1 MRAIITAVVRYMW
14 ARLSTC
20 TRPRG
25 ARTHACRVE
34 SHSTPAPRPFPAF
47 GGACFSLPSERSS
60 DTRFAAAL
68 ALWIALAPPLPAQPA
83 ARIYLDPSQPT
94 ESRIADLI
102 SQMTLEEKAAQ
113 LNHLSSRNDRLHIPA
128 WGGWNQTLH
137 GVWSKQPTTLFPT
150 AIAMSATW
158 DPALIKTI
166 TDSMSDE
173 ARALYNI
180 AADGPR
186 SKHGLVYRSP
196 VINIS
201 RDPRWGRIQECFGE
215 DPYLAGRITV
225 AYVQG
230 LQGGHPKY
238 LKVASTLKHFA
249 VNNVETDRH
258 SLSAT
263 VPERILME
271 YWLPHWKAG
280 IVEGHAQS
288 VMASYNQLNGVP
300 NIANKYLLTDI
311 LRGLWKF
318 DGFVVSDLGGIGSS
332 LVQGARITDKTEVA
346 VARAIEAGCDLDDNF
361 YEASLPPAV
370 RAGLVSEEVVN
381 QALTRV
387 LRVAFRLGAFDP
399 PEMNPYSK
407 IGPDVIESQ
416 AHRDLALKTAL
427 ESIVLL
433 QNKNAFLPLDKAKLK
448 SIAVIG
454 PQADRFETGNYF
466 GAKPRIVSPFEG
478 VRAMAGPGVKVEYL
492 AGSDILEPATLADI
506 EQAAALARQSDIAI
520 LFLGTNL
527 KVEAEGRDRKSLDLP
542 GSQEQLLEAV
552 YKANPRTVAVIMSG
566 GPVSV
571 KWAVANV
578 PAILAAWYPGEEA
591 GTALARV
598 LFGEYNPAGRLPYT
612 VYDGVDQIPPQD
624 EYDVTKGF
632 TYLYFTGKP
641 QFAFGHG
648 LSYTAFRYSGLK
660 VTPGQISADGK
671 VTVSLDVQNTG
682 TRTGDEVVQL
692 YVHAAQASV
701 KRPTK
706 ELRGFRRV
714 SLKAKEKQS
723 VTFTLPAA
731 DLAFYDVGMKAFR
744 VEPGAFDIMVGSSSE
759 DIRFRDKLQV
769 K

>member
-1 MRAIITAVVRYMW
+1 MRPLPLLLFLV
-14 ARLSTC
+14 
-20 TRPRG
+20 G
-25 ARTHACRVE
+25 AGTV
-34 SHSTPAPRPFPAF
+34 
-47 GGACFSLPSERSS
+47 
-60 DTRFAAAL
+60 
-68 ALWIALAPPLPAQPA
+68 PLPAQP
-83 ARIYLDPSQPT
+83 YLDPSQPIET
-94 ESRIADLI
+94 RIADLI
-102 SQMTLEEKAAQ
+102 SRMTLEEKAAQ

-137 GVWSKQPTTLFPT
+137 GVWSKQPTTLFPA
-150 AIAMSATW
+150 AIGMSATW
-158 DPALIKTI
+158 DPALIKTV

-180 AADGPR
+180 GADGPR

-230 LQGGHPKY
+230 LQGSHPKY

-300 NIANKYLLTDI
+300 NIANKYLLTDV
-311 LRGLWKF
+311 LRGLWNF
-318 DGFVVSDLGGIGSS
+318 DGFVVSDLGGVNSS
-332 LVQGARITDKTEVA
+332 LVQGSHITDKIEIA
-346 VARAIEAGCDLDDNF
+346 AAKAIEAGCDLDDNF
-361 YEASLPPAV
+361 YESTLPASV
-370 RAGLVSEEVVN
+370 RAGLLSEEIVN
-381 QALTRV
+381 RALTRV
-387 LRVAFRLGAFDP
+387 LRVAFRLGAFDS
-399 PEMNPYSK
+399 PEMVPFSK

-416 AHRDLALKTAL
+416 PHRDLALKTAL

-433 QNKNAFLPLDKAKLK
+433 RNQSGFLPLDKTKVK
-448 SIAVIG
+448 SIALIG
-454 PQADRFETGNYF
+454 PQADHFETGNYF
-466 GAKPRIVSPFEG
+466 GAKPRIVSPVDGIRAKAGAG
-478 VRAMAGPGVKVEYL
+478 VRVEYA
-492 AGSDILEPATLADI
+492 AGCDILEPAKAGEI
-506 EQAAALARQSDIAI
+506 EQAVELARKSDIAI

-527 KVEAEGRDRKSLDLP
+527 RVEAEGRDRKSLDLP

-552 YKANPRTVAVIMSG
+552 YKANPKTVAVIMSG

-571 KWAVANV
+571 KWASANI
-578 PAILAAWYPGEEA
+578 PAIVAAWYPGEEA
-591 GTALARV
+591 GTALASV
-598 LFGEYNPAGRLPYT
+598 LFGDYNPAGRLPYT
-612 VYDGVDQIPPQD
+612 VYDSLDQIPPQD

-632 TYLYFTGKP
+632 TYLYFSGKP

-648 LSYTAFRYSGLK
+648 LSYTTFRYSGLK
-660 VTPGQISADGK
+660 VTPGLVK
-671 VTVSLDVQNTG
+671 VDVENTG
-682 TRTGDEVVQL
+682 SRAGDEVVQL
-692 YVHAAQASV
+692 YVHAVNASV
-701 KRPTK
+701 KRPIK
-706 ELRGFRRV
+706 ELRGFRRIE
-714 SLKAKEKQS
+714 LAPKQKQS
-723 VTFTLPAA
+723 VTFVLPPD
-731 DLAFYDVGMKAFR
+731 DLAFYDVKTKKFV
-744 VEPGAFDIMVGSSSE
+744 VEPGAYDIMVGSSSD
-759 DIRFRDKLQV
+759 DIRLKDKLQV

>member
-1 MRAIITAVVRYMW
+1 MRALQVFVLLCVTA
-14 ARLSTC
+14 LSL
-20 TRPRG
+20 G
-25 ARTHACRVE
+25 AQT
-34 SHSTPAPRPFPAF
+34 
-47 GGACFSLPSERSS
+47 
-60 DTRFAAAL
+60 
-68 ALWIALAPPLPAQPA
+68 
-83 ARIYLDPSQPT
+83 YLDPSQPIET
-94 ESRIADLI
+94 RIADLI
-102 SQMTLEEKAAQ
+102 SKMTLEEKAAQ
-113 LNHLSSRNDRLHIPA
+113 LNHLSSRNDRLHIPQ

-150 AIAMSATW
+150 AIGMSATF

-180 AADGPR
+180 GADGPR
-186 SKHGLVYRSP
+186 SKHGLVFRSP

-230 LQGGHPKY
+230 LQGSHPKY

-258 SLSAT
+258 ALSAT
-263 VPERILME
+263 VPERMLME

-300 NIANKYLLTDI
+300 NIANKHLLTDI
-311 LRGLWKF
+311 LRGLWNF
-318 DGFVVSDLGGIGSS
+318 DGFVVSDLGGVNSS
-332 LVQGARITDKTEVA
+332 LVQGSHITDKIEVA
-346 VARAIEAGCDLDDNF
+346 AAKAIEAGCDLDDNF
-361 YEASLPPAV
+361 YEQTLPGSV
-370 RAGLVSEEVVN
+370 RSGLISEEVVN
-381 QALTRV
+381 RALTRV

-399 PEMNPYSK
+399 PEMVPFSK
-407 IGPDVIESQ
+407 IGPGVIESQ
-416 AHRDLALKTAL
+416 PHRDLALKTAL

-433 QNKNAFLPLDKAKLK
+433 RNQNAFLPLDRSKVK

-454 PQADRFETGNYF
+454 PQADHFETGNYF
-466 GAKPRIVSPFEG
+466 GAKPRIVSPVEG
-478 VRAMAGPGVKVEYL
+478 IRAKVGGAVKVEY
-492 AGSDILEPATLADI
+492 AEGCDVLEPAKAGEI
-506 EQAAALARQSDIAI
+506 EQAVELARKSDIAI

-552 YKANPRTVAVIMSG
+552 YKANPKTIAVIMSG

-571 KWAVANV
+571 KWASGSV

-591 GTALARV
+591 GTALASV
-598 LFGEYNPAGRLPYT
+598 LFGDYNPAGRLPYT
-612 VYDGVDQIPPQD
+612 VYDSLDQIPPQD
-624 EYDVTKGF
+624 EYDVSRGF

-648 LSYTAFRYSGLK
+648 LSYTTFRYSGLK
-660 VTPGQISADGK
+660 VTGGR
-671 VTVSLDVQNTG
+671 VNLDVENTG
-682 TRTGDEVVQL
+682 SRAGDEVVQL
-692 YVHAAQASV
+692 YVHAMNPSV
-701 KRPTK
+701 KRPIK
-706 ELRGFRRV
+706 ELRGFQRIALAPKQKKSV
-714 SLKAKEKQS
+714 SFA
-723 VTFTLPAA
+723 LPPG
-731 DLAFYDVGMKAFR
+731 DLAFYDVKTKKFV
-744 VEPGAFDIMVGSSSE
+744 VEPGTYDIMVGSSSD
-759 DIRFRDKLQV
+759 DIRLKDKLQV

>member
-1 MRAIITAVVRYMW
+1 MKSPIT
-14 ARLSTC
+14 L
-20 TRPRG
+20 
-25 ARTHACRVE
+25 
-34 SHSTPAPRPFPAF
+34 
-47 GGACFSLPSERSS
+47 
-60 DTRFAAAL
+60 AAL
-68 ALWIALAPPLPAQPA
+68 ALWINTAPLILAQGGGV
-83 ARIYLDPSQPT
+83 YLDPSQPI
-94 ESRIADLI
+94 EARIADLI

-166 TDSMSDE
+166 TGSMSDE

-180 AADGPR
+180 GADGPR

-230 LQGGHPKY
+230 LQGSHPKY

-258 SLSAT
+258 SLSAA

-300 NIANKYLLTDI
+300 NIANHYLLTDI

-332 LVQGARITDKTEVA
+332 LVQGAHITDKIEVA
-346 VARAIEAGCDLDDNF
+346 AARALEAGCDLDDNF
-361 YEASLPPAV
+361 YETSLPIAV
-370 RAGLVSEEVVN
+370 RSGLVSEAVVN

-387 LRVAFRLGAFDP
+387 LRVEFRLGAFDP
-399 PEMNPYSK
+399 PEMVPFSK
-407 IGPDVIESQ
+407 IGADVIESQ
-416 AHRDLALKTAL
+416 PHRDLALKTAL

-433 QNKNAFLPLDKAKLK
+433 QNKNGFLPLDKARLK
-448 SIAVIG
+448 SVAVIG
-454 PQADRFETGNYF
+454 PQADQFETGNYF
-466 GAKPRIVSPFEG
+466 GAKPRIVSPVEG
-478 VRAMAGPGVKVEYL
+478 IRANLGPGVKVEY
-492 AGSDILEPATLADI
+492 ARGCDILEPAKPGDI
-506 EQAAALARQSDIAI
+506 EQAADLARKSDLAI

-527 KVEAEGRDRKSLDLP
+527 RVEAEGRDRKILDLP

-552 YKANPRTVAVIMSG
+552 FKANPKTVAVIMSG

-571 KWAVANV
+571 KWASANI

-591 GTALARV
+591 GTALAKV
-598 LFGEYNPAGRLPYT
+598 LFGDYNPAGRLPYT
-612 VYDGVDQIPPQD
+612 VYDSLDQIPPQD
-624 EYDVTKGF
+624 EYDITKGF

-648 LSYTAFRYSGLK
+648 LSYTAFRYTGLK
-660 VTPGQISADGK
+660 ITPAQVPADGK

-682 TRTGDEVVQL
+682 ARAGEEVVQL
-692 YVHAAQASV
+692 YVHATEASV
-701 KRPTK
+701 KRPVK
-706 ELRGFRRV
+706 ELRGFQRI
-714 SLKAKEKQS
+714 SLKPKERTPVS
-723 VTFTLPAA
+723 FTLPAA
-731 DLAFYDVGMKAFR
+731 DLAFYDVKTKQFI
-744 VEPGAFDIMVGSSSE
+744 VEPGAFDLMVGSSSE
-759 DIRFRDKLQV
+759 DIRLRDRLRV